1 MNIERVKRIA
11 DAVLYEGYILY
22 PYRAS
27 AIKNHKR
34 FSFGSLY
41 PTSNDCGEPAMIR
54 TQCLVIGEAPMIE
67 VRTRFLHLVNRD
79 VLKLESPR
87 QELPQDWESGTQLVA
102 SMNIDG
108 TLYQTWQ
115 EAIEREIVQPKRALP
130 ELLAKA
136 QRHPFSF
143 GMETSVE
150 PLTSDGD
157 CVGAIRRS
165 HSSVV
170 GEIETCCEQ
179 IDDQVFKLTVG
190 LRNDSDSPSDSSSFN
205 DGRLDQVLAS
215 THMILSVE
223 SGQFVSSID
232 PPNELAAAVA
242 ACENIGVWPVL
253 AGDADAHDCMF
264 ASPIILYDY
273 PQIAPESSGDFF
285 DGTEIDEMLALRVL
299 TMTDQEKAEMR
310 SVDERARQILERTES
325 ISSAQMMK
333 LHGSS
338 KVT

>member
-1 MNIERVKRIA
+1 MNIERVKQIA

-34 FSFGSLY
+34 FSFGTLH
-41 PTSNDCGEPAMIR
+41 PASNDSGEPSTIR

-67 VRTRFLHLVNRD
+67 VRVRFLHLVNRD
-79 VLKLESPR
+79 VLKLESPC
-87 QELPQDWESGTQLVA
+87 QELLQDWESGAQPVA

-115 EAIEREIVQPKRALP
+115 EAIEREIVQPKQALP
-130 ELLAKA
+130 ELLTN
-136 QRHPFSF
+136 RHCHQFSF
-143 GMETSVE
+143 GRESSVE
-150 PLTSDGD
+150 PLASDGV

-165 HSSVV
+165 HPSVA
-170 GEIETCCEQ
+170 GQIETCCEQ

-190 LRNDSDSPSDSSSFN
+190 LLNDSDTASDSPCFN
-205 DGRLDQVLAS
+205 DGRLNQVLAS

-223 SGQFVSSID
+223 SGQFISSID

-253 AGDADAHDCMF
+253 AGDVDARDCMF
-264 ASPIILYDY
+264 ASPIILYDN
-273 PQIAPESSGDFF
+273 PQIAPQSSGDFF

-325 ISSAQMMK
+325 ISSAQMMN